1 MIRLENI
8 SWQADSFRLQDVS
21 FTVPAGAYG
30 VLMGRTGCGKTS
42 LLEIICGLR
51 RPTAGRLWIGDRD
64 ITAEAPGRR
73 GIGYVPQD
81 GALFPTMTV
90 FEQIAFAPRR
100 QNMPATQRD
109 AWVRELAGVTGT
121 AGLLDR
127 MPGNLSGG
135 ERQRVALARALAA
148 RPAVLLLDEPLAA
161 LDEET
166 HADMMALLKTTH
178 QRHGLTVLHVT
189 HHRQEAAMLA
199 DCLLR
204 MDDGTVTVSNRPAG
218 GRRACRDV

>member
-21 FTVPAGAYG
+21 FTVPDGAYG

-81 GALFPTMTV
+81 GALFPTMSKSPS
-90 FEQIAFAPRR
+90 PR
-100 QNMPATQRD
+100 
-109 AWVRELAGVTGT
+109 
-121 AGLLDR
+121 
-127 MPGNLSGG
+127 
-135 ERQRVALARALAA
+135 AA
-148 RPAVLLLDEPLAA
+148 RTCRPHNA
-161 LDEET
+161 T
-166 HADMMALLKTTH
+166 HGSANWP
-178 QRHGLTVLHVT
+178 GSPVPP
-189 HHRQEAAMLA
+189 
-199 DCLLR
+199 DC
-204 MDDGTVTVSNRPAG
+204 
-218 GRRACRDV
+218 